1 MSWYFW
7 VLFSVITTAIAN
19 LLQRILMREKESD
32 PLASAILFQFVT
44 GIITGIFA
52 FWKGFVPFP
61 IGQYFWN
68 FLLSSFLW
76 GFGTF
81 FLFRALQTL
90 GASEVAILSSLG
102 AVVTIVSSIFFL
114 GESFNVQKTIGTILI
129 VSAIFLVNMK
139 KGGFV
144 FGKGTWY
151 AVITAMF
158 YGLAVTND
166 AYILKTYDAV
176 SYTALISFFPGILL
190 LALKPRAIYAFKQLK
205 NLRFFK
211 NMLLLSLFY
220 SAQAIAYY
228 VALEV
233 GVAAS
238 QLAIIYK
245 SNIILTVILATIF
258 LREKERIIG
267 KLFAAFL
274 VTAGVLMIK

>member
-1 MSWYFW
+1 M
-7 VLFSVITTAIAN
+7 
-19 LLQRILMREKESD
+19 
-32 PLASAILFQFVT
+32 
-44 GIITGIFA
+44 G
-52 FWKGFVPFP
+52 
-61 IGQYFWN
+61 FWN
-68 FLLSSFLW
+68 FFSFSCTSNAWCL
-76 GFGTF
+76 GSRDTF
-81 FLFRALQTL
+81 FL
-90 GASEVAILSSLG
+90 GSGGNHCVIN
-102 AVVTIVSSIFFL
+102 IFL

-176 SYTALISFFPGILL
+176 SYTVLISFFPGILL

-258 LREKERIIG
+258 LREKERIKERIIG